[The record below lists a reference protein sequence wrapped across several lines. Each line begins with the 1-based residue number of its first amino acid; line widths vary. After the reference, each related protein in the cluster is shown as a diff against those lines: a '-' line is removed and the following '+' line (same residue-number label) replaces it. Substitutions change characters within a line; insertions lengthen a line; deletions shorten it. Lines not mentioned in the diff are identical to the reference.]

1 MAIPIELLDS
11 VALTSDMP
19 ELGLRAGEV
28 GAVVEVFDDGEVL
41 EVEFSDDSGTTYG
54 SHTLSASQLV
64 PLHTRGQALRL
75 MELAQRFTP
84 SREELRKIRAKTPP
98 LTFDYDGEPG

>member
-11 VALTSDMP
+11 VALTSDAP

-28 GAVVEVFDDGEVL
+28 GAVVEISENGEL
-41 EVEFSDDSGTTYG
+41 FEVEFSDDSGTTYG
-54 SHTLSASQLV
+54 SHTLMASQLV
-64 PLHTRGQALRL
+64 PLHTRGQTLRL
-75 MELAQRFTP
+75 MELAQRITP

-98 LTFDYDGEPG
+98 LTFNYDGEPG